1 MGVVEIISLLLN
13 LIFGGGLWLS
23 VVQLRQLREQKDEEI
38 RRLKVD
44 TKQVETTVAASE
56 IQNVENIA
64 RLWREQAEMLEVKLE
79 AMQSK
84 MDKLEADLLKV
95 TRLNNKMYRL
105 IDKMSKENWEQLVEQ
120 LREEFKE
127 EFKSHTK
134 DN

>member
-13 LIFGGGLWLS
+13 VIFGGGLWLS
-23 VVQLRQLREQKDEEI
+23 VVQLWQLREQKDEEI

-64 RLWREQAEMLEVKLE
+64 RLWREQAEMLEEKLNTMHAKMEKLE
-79 AMQSK
+79 T
-84 MDKLEADLLKV
+84 DLLKV
-95 TRLNNKMYRL
+95 TRQNNKMYRL

-127 EFKSHTK
+127 EFKSYTK
-134 DN
+134 EN